1 METTYQ
7 VNLMPIEPIL
17 FADNRSARAGEDHL
31 IRDHDPSPHTIYSA
45 IGAYIVDLFGAEID
59 QNRWDAVRSYLGDF
73 VTDIANGEASRSELM
88 GYFYSDGHDRRWF
101 PRPLHIRLSR
111 PYQNVHVGKPVK
123 IVLQKQDALESSLK
137 DFVKYLKCE
146 EDLDETESDD
156 YISEKFLQDIL
167 CGVDV
172 SGKKL
177 QPDTDRLP
185 LAQIYQPETRL
196 GLGMDNDVNRPYRG
210 LLFSRPYRR
219 FHTKIDANSG
229 EWRPVALTA
238 FFKTMHAIDSSLL
251 AEKRVA
257 FLGGDRGRV
266 LIELQPQASQPLQ
279 ALCTSVQQAA
289 AQSNGFFCYLLT
301 PAVRE
306 TAWPP
311 SISGLKP
318 IAAAIGKEKVISGWN
333 SEAQNQHPRP
343 ILKLIPAGSTFF
355 YPWPNADEK
364 ARRDLIEEY
373 WLQPATK
380 DTTTQHYCN
389 SGFGRMLIGVW
400 KNEN

>member
-59 QNRWDAVRSYLGDF
+59 PNRWDDVRPYLGDF
-73 VTDIANGEASRSELM
+73 VADIANGDPNRSELK
-88 GYFYSDGHDRRWF
+88 GYFYSDGRGRRWF

-111 PYQNVHVGKPVK
+111 PYQNAHVGKPVQL
-123 IVLQKQDALESSLK
+123 VLQKQDALESSLK
-137 DFVKYLKCE
+137 DFVKYLKGE

-156 YISEKFLQDIL
+156 YVSEQILQDIL
-167 CGVDV
+167 CGVITG
-172 SGKKL
+172 GKEL
-177 QPDTDRLP
+177 QPETDRLP

-219 FHTKIDANSG
+219 FHAKVDADSG
-229 EWRPVALTA
+229 EWRPAALTA
-238 FFKTMHAIDSSLL
+238 FFKTQAVINPSLL

-257 FLGGDRGRV
+257 FLGGDRGRA
-266 LIELQPQASQPLQ
+266 LIELQPESEVSHPLQ
-279 ALCTSVQQAA
+279 NLLDAVQRAA
-289 AQSNGFFCYLLT
+289 APSDGFFCYLLT
-301 PAVRE
+301 PAARE
-306 TAWPP
+306 TDWPA
-311 SISGLKP
+311 INGLKP
-318 IAAAIGKEKVISGWN
+318 IAAAIGKEKAISGWN
-333 SEAQNQHPRP
+333 RSQNQHPRP
-343 ILKLIPAGSTFF
+343 ICKLIPAGSTFF
-355 YPWPNADEK
+355 YQWPDAEEK

-373 WLQPATK
+373 WLEPVTK
-380 DTTTQHYCN
+380 NTTDHYRN